1 MSLVVLSSSRKTLPC
16 LLRNRTFACNF
27 GLAMLVGVCAMLAG
41 CVTRPS
47 GALIADTRALSGTAG
62 GEVVDMLV
70 ATTRQPSPVPGVLF
84 SGERGE
90 LAFSEVAVSIPPDN
104 ARKVGEIQWPSSLPA
119 NPATDFT
126 TVKVES
132 VSVPQGVRDW
142 AKRSLAHDRHVLVF
156 VHGFNTNYDE
166 AVYRFAQ
173 IVHDSKA
180 AVTPV
185 LFTWPSRGDVF
196 QYPYDRESTNY
207 SRSAFEDMLWRIS
220 QDPSVGRI
228 SILAHSMGTWLTV
241 EGLRQLAIRHRQVP
255 PKIREVMLAA
265 ADLDVDVLGQQMQDI
280 GKPRPDFILFVSRD
294 DKALDFSRT
303 LAGDVD
309 RLGQVDP
316 TKEPYRSILERQH
329 GITVVDLSAV
339 RTGDD
344 IDHSKFAQSPQAIQL
359 IGRQLAGQQ
368 IAPDKGIAGNIGASV
383 VSVTSAPVAIVQSAT
398 R

>member
-1 MSLVVLSSSRKTLPC
+1 
-16 LLRNRTFACNF
+16 
-27 GLAMLVGVCAMLAG
+27 
-41 CVTRPS
+41 
-47 GALIADTRALSGTAG
+47 
-62 GEVVDMLV
+62 V
-70 ATTRQPSPVPGVLF
+70 ATTRRPSPVPGVLL

-90 LAFSEVAVSIPPDN
+90 LAFSEIAVSIPPDN

-126 TVKVES
+126 TVKVEP

-142 AKRSLAHDRHVLVF
+142 AKRSLARDRHVLVF

-166 AVYRFAQ
+166 AIYRFAQ

-185 LFTWPSRGDVF
+185 LFTWPSRGDVL

-220 QDPSVGRI
+220 QDPSVGRV

-241 EGLRQLAIRHRQVP
+241 ESLRQLAIRHHQVP

-265 ADLDVDVLGQQMQDI
+265 GDLDVDVLGQQLRDI
-280 GKPRPDFILFVSRD
+280 GKPRPDFIMFVSRD
-294 DKALDFSRT
+294 DKALNFSRMF
-303 LAGDVD
+303 AGDVD

-316 TKEPYRSILERQH
+316 TKEPYRTILEREH

-344 IDHSKFAQSPQAIQL
+344 IDHSKFSESPQAIQL

-368 IAPDKGIAGNIGASV
+368 IAPDKGIAGNIGASMV
-383 VSVTSAPVAIVQSAT
+383 SAT
-398 R
+398 AAPIAIIQSGAR